1 MEDYKNINDELKELG
16 SSLHKMEKQN
26 PFAVPENYFENL
38 NSIVHDK
45 IASQKKISWS
55 EQLAGFIAA
64 HKLSLATC
72 AIVLALGSV
81 YYFKSAQ
88 QTILSDTNTEFA
100 LSDDELNTLA
110 GELDEHT
117 LAEMYVSETTT
128 ESNINDSLQLEDYL
142 IENNIDVNTLLNEL

>member
-38 NSIVHDK
+38 NSIVQDK

-64 HKLSLATC
+64 HKLSLSTC
-72 AIVLALGSV
+72 AVVLALGSV
-81 YYFKSAQ
+81 YYFKNTQ
-88 QTILSDTNTEFA
+88 QSISNDTNTEFA

-128 ESNINDSLQLEDYL
+128 ESNTNDSLQLEDYL
-142 IENNIDVNTLLNEL
+142 IENNIDINTLLNEL

>member
-1 MEDYKNINDELKELG
+1 MEDYKNINDELKEFG

-38 NSIVHDK
+38 NSIVQDK
-45 IASQKKISWS
+45 IAAQKKISRS
-55 EQLAGFIAA
+55 EQFSGFMAA

-88 QTILSDTNTEFA
+88 QSISNDTSTEFA
-100 LSDDELNTLA
+100 LSDEELNTLA

-117 LAEMYVSETTT
+117 LAEIYINEST
-128 ESNINDSLQLEDYL
+128 ESSQNDSLQLDDYL
-142 IENNIDVNTLLNEL
+142 IENNIDVNTLINEL